1 MDNEN
6 IAISFEQRWFIKNNY
21 QLFTKKDVEVNAL
34 SLEIFSVLNSS
45 TSSGKYR
52 GERAIKFL
60 KALFTSFK

>member
-34 SLEIFSVLNSS
+34 SLEIFSVLNS
-45 TSSGKYR
+45 
-52 GERAIKFL
+52 
-60 KALFTSFK
+60 